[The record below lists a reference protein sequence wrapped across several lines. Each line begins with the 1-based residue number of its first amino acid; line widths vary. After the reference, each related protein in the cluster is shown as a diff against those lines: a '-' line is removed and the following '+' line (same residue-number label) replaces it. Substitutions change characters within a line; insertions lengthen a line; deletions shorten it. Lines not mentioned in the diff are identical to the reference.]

1 VGERGYRPA
10 SAADLRDKYELG
22 MGELVVDLRQTDLPP
37 GDVPLEIDLGIG
49 EARVVV
55 PEEVCVA
62 TDAQVGVGEARTFD
76 LRNGG
81 VDVDLEDRPDAA
93 ADATR
98 LLVTADVGVGSLRI
112 GQSGADLDFDRR
124 EFDLGRIEDELGRNS
139 GCAA

>member
-1 VGERGYRPA
+1 
-10 SAADLRDKYELG
+10 
-22 MGELVVDLRQTDLPP
+22 M
-37 GDVPLEIDLGIG
+37 
-49 EARVVV
+49 VV

-112 GQSGADLDFDRR
+112 GQSGTDLDFGRGHFDRR
-124 EFDLGRIEDELGRNS
+124 ELDFGRIEDELGRNS